1 MVKKI
6 EPLSNWI
13 PCHQAAE
20 LLSEKMGFPVES
32 RYIRQLA
39 KRKKKPVRIQ
49 SLGYHQLYSKE
60 DILACNVSAKHRT
73 DSPG

>member
-6 EPLSNWI
+6 EPVDNWI
-13 PCHQAAE
+13 PASDAAS

-39 KRKKKPVRIQ
+39 KRKKKPIRTR
-49 SLGYHQLYSKE
+49 SLGYHKLYSRD
-60 DILACNVSAKHRT
+60 DILACVVRSKQ
-73 DSPG
+73 